1 MGKWK
6 KELFKKELPKALQM
20 AVTFVL
26 VCFAWMVFR
35 ANSLGD
41 VKSMIMLII
50 TKPFFKD
57 LPAMNMSGVEWTLL
71 IVSLVVLFVVNL
83 LQEKNVSIGQLVVKQ
98 SFLARIALYVL
109 GIGCILVFGV
119 YGVAYDASQFLY
131 FQF

>member
-1 MGKWK
+1 MKWK
-6 KELFKKELPKALQM
+6 KELFKKELPKVVQM

-35 ANSLGD
+35 ANSMGD
-41 VKSMIMLII
+41 VKRMIVLII

-57 LPAMNMSGVEWTLL
+57 LPAMNMSVVEWILL
-71 IVSLVVLFVVNL
+71 CVSLVVLFTVNL
-83 LQEKNVSIGQLVVKQ
+83 FQEKKISVRQLVIKRPIFV
-98 SFLARIALYVL
+98 RIALYVL